1 MTSIPK
7 IAILA
12 SGEGTNFQ
20 ALVEASR
27 QGILKAEVCGL
38 ITNRS
43 GVGALSRAQKL
54 GVPTQILEPKKFKD
68 REEWDRAV
76 LKTLQGWNADWVV
89 LAGFLVLVGPKV
101 LSAFSDKVVNIHPAL
116 LPKFGGAGMYGL
128 RVHQAVLKA
137 GDSESG
143 ITVHLVNMEY
153 DRGRILAQFKIPT
166 AGLTK
171 AEALA
176 ERIHQLEHEHYPR
189 VLNDLLW
196 GRLTKS

>member
-1 MTSIPK
+1 
-7 IAILA
+7 
-12 SGEGTNFQ
+12 
-20 ALVEASR
+20 
-27 QGILKAEVCGL
+27 
-38 ITNRS
+38 
-43 GVGALSRAQKL
+43 
-54 GVPTQILEPKKFKD
+54 
-68 REEWDRAV
+68 
-76 LKTLQGWNADWVV
+76 
-89 LAGFLVLVGPKV
+89 
-101 LSAFSDKVVNIHPAL
+101 
-116 LPKFGGAGMYGL
+116 MYGL